1 MATSHNDIN
10 SRLQRTIWA
19 VALGFYEESNFVS
32 TSKKLKALKDQS
44 IVDGRMILRDRNHG
58 YTVQPGKS
66 ISHLLLY

>member
-1 MATSHNDIN
+1 MATSHDDIN
-10 SRLQRTIWA
+10 SRLQRTISA
-19 VALGFYEESNFVS
+19 FTKRLVRNFVS
-32 TSKKLKALKDQS
+32 TSKTLKAFKDQS